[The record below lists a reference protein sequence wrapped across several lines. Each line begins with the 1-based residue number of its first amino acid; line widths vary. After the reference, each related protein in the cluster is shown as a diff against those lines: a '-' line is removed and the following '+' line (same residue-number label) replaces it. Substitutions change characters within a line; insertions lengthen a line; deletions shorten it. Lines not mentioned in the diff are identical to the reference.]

1 MEDNSKR
8 ILVFFWLGQYINPD
22 AGVIEPEQEN
32 VRNQLAYSTA
42 HLIGLTSTHVWWSA
56 AVNESARTVPA
67 HDTFAQGRQAAA
79 AISLVVIFDCYGW
92 TEFITT
98 FTISG

>member
-8 ILVFFWLGQYINPD
+8 ILVFFWLGQYINPN

-32 VRNQLAYSTA
+32 VRNHLACSTA
-42 HLIGLTSTHVWWSA
+42 HLIGLTSTHVWRSA
-56 AVNESARTVPA
+56 AINESAQTIPA
-67 HDTFAQGRQAAA
+67 HDAFAQGKQAAA
-79 AISLVVIFDCYGW
+79 IISLVGFYYCHGW